1 MAKKINLFESLK
13 QTKIEREV
21 EDFYNSA
28 LAVYFPNN
36 IITHPYACDG
46 LLEASIDD
54 KLFKLIIE
62 YKYDEDFKS
71 KTARAKVILQAIF
84 YIKQFE
90 INGQIIPNVCLIGD
104 KNECFVFHTN
114 NIIKYLDEDVNWKV
128 APSGA
133 AAKYPELVL
142 KLANDADINPFVFEV
157 NKDFDFEL
165 VANKIKE
172 LALNV
177 KRFIHITEHNI
188 SIVFDYFKSRVIS
201 NASKISANDIV
212 AIFNGVIT
220 KSDNYFLH
228 PNKNNLLMSP
238 FGNIQINGDAYNSF
252 ISFFNREYSPK
263 EKMKFAEISDRLI
276 EDTNRRNK
284 GEFYTPTLFVD
295 YAHKMISDTLGENW
309 KSEYVVWDNCCGTK
323 NLTRDYRFKELYCST
338 LEKAELDISE
348 KYNPEAE
355 SFVFDFLNDPIVGKD
370 SLMGVYDDKL
380 PKGLKDALLENKPLI
395 FLLNPP
401 YAGASNIGDT
411 AKKGL
416 CQTYVNTIM
425 KNNNIGAASQNLYAQ
440 FLYRIV
446 LLKQQFKL
454 TNCYIG
460 LFSPTVYLTGSSWK
474 KFRSTYLNNFE
485 LLNAIQFQA
494 SHFANVS
501 GAWGIGFT
509 IWKNGEQIDKNNFNF
524 NIVDS
529 IGEIIKN
536 IETKIVYNN
545 DNNIALNKWAYPT
558 NKCKLVEKPNLSS
571 AISISECNTL
581 LEEDAL
587 GYLYNG
593 GNDIDKNMQNVS
605 LFTTGFSNGH
615 GINVHKENFER
626 CMLLCACRKLI
637 FGNWINYKDEYIA
650 PTKEIENSDIFKTFT
665 NDSIIFTLFH
675 SGAGQAASMSSLR
688 NIMYHNKLWD
698 IKNEFFWMSKQEI
711 EDLAN
716 TYKNDDCYADV
727 HTASERFVYKK
738 LQEIKLSPEAQ
749 AVLDKANEIVRKT
762 FPYRNLYNDSH
773 PEVQINNWDCGF
785 YQIKMLCKEYMPD
798 LLKEFKEVYKALAD
812 TMRPMV
818 YTLGFLK

>member
-28 LAVYFPNN
+28 LAFYFPNN

-46 LLEASIDD
+46 LLEATIDD

-62 YKYDEDFKS
+62 YKYNEDFKS

-114 NIIKYLDEDVNWKV
+114 DIIKYLDEDVNWKV

-133 AAKYPELVL
+133 AVKYPELVL
-142 KLANDADINPFVFEV
+142 KLANDADINPFVFEI

-165 VANKIKE
+165 VANKIKD

-188 SIVFDYFKSRVIS
+188 SIVFDYFKSRVIT

-228 PNKNNLLMSP
+228 PNKNNILVSP

-252 ISFFNREYSPK
+252 IGFFNREYSPK
-263 EKMKFAEISDRLI
+263 EKMRFAEISDRLI

-295 YAHKMISDTLGENW
+295 YAHKMISETLGADW
-309 KSEYVVWDNCCGTK
+309 KNEYVVWDNCCGTK

-348 KYNPEAE
+348 KYNPEGM
-355 SFVFDFLNDPIVGKD
+355 SFCFDFLNDPIVGRD

-380 PKGLKDALLENKPLI
+380 PKGLKDALLENKPI
-395 FLLNPP
+395 VFLLNPP
-401 YAGASNIGDT
+401 YAGASSRNER

-416 CQTYVNTIM
+416 ANSMMINEVM
-425 KNNNIGAASQNLYAQ
+425 KKHKIGGASQNLYAQ
-440 FLYRIV
+440 FIYRII
-446 LLKQQFKL
+446 LIKQQFNL
-454 TNCYIG
+454 SNCYIG
-460 LFSPTVYLTGSSWK
+460 LYSPTMFLGGNSWIG
-474 KFRSTYLNNFE
+474 FRKELFNNFE
-485 LLNAIQFQA
+485 LVSACQFQA
-494 SHFANVS
+494 NNFSDVS
-501 GAWGIGFT
+501 GHWGIGFT
-509 IWKNGEQIDKNNFNF
+509 IWKAGKQKNVNNFDFDIIEN
-524 NIVDS
+524 VD
-529 IGEIIKN
+529 GEIKIINK
-536 IETKIVYNN
+536 KIVYNI
-545 DNNIALNKWAYPT
+545 DNQLPLNKWCHCSKKYKTIEWPNGSNGITIT
-558 NKCKLVEKPNLSS
+558 NKYNNKVEEN
-571 AISISECNTL
+571 II
-581 LEEDAL
+581 

-593 GNDIDKNMQNVS
+593 GNDVDKNIQNVA
-605 LFTTGFSNGH
+605 LFTFAFSNGH
-615 GINVHKENFER
+615 GINVHKENFDK
-626 CMLLCACRKLI
+626 CMILFASRRNI
-637 FGNWINYKDEYIA
+637 IGNWINWADQYMVPNENHSKYNEYVNDCIIYSLFDS
-650 PTKEIENSDIFKTFT
+650 KSD
-665 NDSIIFTLFH
+665 
-675 SGAGQAASMSSLR
+675 QSSLR
-688 NIMYHNKLWD
+688 QIQYHNKLWD

-711 EDLAN
+711 EGLAN

-727 HTASERFVYKK
+727 HTASERFVYQK
-738 LQEIKLSPEAQ
+738 LQEIELSPEAQ
-749 AVLDKANEIVRKT
+749 AVLDKANEIVKKT

-798 LLKEFKEVYKALAD
+798 LLKEFKEIYKALAD
-812 TMRPMV
+812 KMRPMV
-818 YTLGFLK
+818 YELGFLK

>member
-28 LAVYFPNN
+28 LSVYFPNN

-46 LLEASIDD
+46 LLEATIDD

-62 YKYDEDFKS
+62 YKYNEDFKS

-114 NIIKYLDEDVNWKV
+114 DIIKYLDEDVNWKV

-133 AAKYPELVL
+133 AVKYPELVL
-142 KLANDADINPFVFEV
+142 KLANDADINPFVFEI

-165 VANKIKE
+165 VANKIKD

-188 SIVFDYFKSRVIS
+188 SIVFDYFKSRVIT

-228 PNKNNLLMSP
+228 PNKNNILVSP

-252 ISFFNREYSPK
+252 IGFFNREYSPK
-263 EKMKFAEISDRLI
+263 EKMRFAEISDRLI
-276 EDTNRRNK
+276 EDINRRNK

-295 YAHKMISDTLGENW
+295 YAHKMISETLGENW
-309 KSEYVVWDNCCGTK
+309 KNEYVVWDNCCGTK

-348 KYNPEAE
+348 KYNSEAE
-355 SFVFDFLNDPIVGKD
+355 SFVFDFLNDPIVGRD

-380 PKGLKDALLENKPLI
+380 PNGLKDALLENKPI
-395 FLLNPP
+395 VFLLNPP
-401 YAGASNIGDT
+401 YGMASGFAGIDAGVSDTLVKKQMQKENIEGSEFIKQFLWRIVDLKRKFNLT
-411 AKKGL
+411 
-416 CQTYVNTIM
+416 
-425 KNNNIGAASQNLYAQ
+425 NLYIAC
-440 FLYRIV
+440 FTNPTWLIKPKSENFR
-446 LLKQQFKL
+446 KL
-454 TNCYIG
+454 
-460 LFSPTVYLTGSSWK
+460 F
-474 KFRSTYLNNFE
+474 LNNFE
-485 LLNAIQFQA
+485 YQKGIMFNAGE
-494 SHFANVS
+494 FANVS
-501 GAWGIGFT
+501 AAWGITFN
-509 IWKNGEQIDKNNFNF
+509 IWKSGISKDKNNF
-524 NIVDS
+524 IHQ
-529 IGEIIKN
+529 
-536 IETKIVYNN
+536 
-545 DNNIALNKWAYPT
+545 
-558 NKCKLVEKPNLSS
+558 LVENNNQEIK
-571 AISISECNTL
+571 IIG
-581 LEEDAL
+581 DKD
-587 GYLYNG
+587 LYNFDG
-593 GNDIDKNMQNVS
+593 QQIITTSDFVTKN
-605 LFTTGFSNGH
+605 LGKK
-615 GINVHKENFER
+615 HKENVIICKNIDTMEFVKKESNICDDYIATMHVHANDISNNNWTCIRQVCTDGNTKPLTKNNIFESAIVLFIR
-626 CMLLCACRKLI
+626 TNVE
-637 FGNWINYKDEYIA
+637 GNWINDKDMYNMNV
-650 PTKEIENSDIFKTFT
+650 EIPISFRNDAFVYSIFGNYCCSIKLG
-665 NDSIIFTLFH
+665 NDQL
-675 SGAGQAASMSSLR
+675 
-688 NIMYHNKLWD
+688 
-698 IKNEFFWMSKQEI
+698 KNEFFWMSKQEI

-727 HTASERFVYKK
+727 HTASERFVYQK
-738 LQEIKLSPEAQ
+738 LQEIELSPEAQ
-749 AVLDKANEIVRKT
+749 AVLDKANEIVKKT

-798 LLKEFKEVYKALAD
+798 LLKEFKEIYKALAD
-812 TMRPMV
+812 KMRPMV
-818 YTLGFLK
+818 YELGFLK

>member
-28 LAVYFPNN
+28 LSVYFPNN

-46 LLEASIDD
+46 LLEATIDD

-62 YKYDEDFKS
+62 YKYNEDFKS

-114 NIIKYLDEDVNWKV
+114 DIIKYLDEDVNWKV

-133 AAKYPELVL
+133 AVKYPELVL
-142 KLANDADINPFVFEV
+142 KLANDADINPFVFEI

-165 VANKIKE
+165 VANKIKD

-188 SIVFDYFKSRVIS
+188 SIVFDYFKSRVIT

-228 PNKNNLLMSP
+228 PNKNNILVSP

-252 ISFFNREYSPK
+252 IGFFNREYSPK
-263 EKMKFAEISDRLI
+263 EKMRFAEISDRLI

-295 YAHKMISDTLGENW
+295 YAHKMISETLGDDW
-309 KSEYVVWDNCCGTK
+309 KNEYVVWDNCCGTK

-348 KYNPEAE
+348 KYNSEAE
-355 SFVFDFLNDPIVGKD
+355 SFVFDFLNDPIAGRD

-380 PKGLKDALLENKPLI
+380 PKGLKDALLENKPI
-395 FLLNPP
+395 VFLLNPP
-401 YAGASNIGDT
+401 YGMASGFAGIDAGVSDTLVKKQMQKENIEGSEFI
-411 AKKGL
+411 KQFLWRIIGL
-416 CQTYVNTIM
+416 KRKFNLT
-425 KNNNIGAASQNLYAQ
+425 NLYIAC
-440 FLYRIV
+440 FTKPTWLIKPKSENFR
-446 LLKQQFKL
+446 KL
-454 TNCYIG
+454 
-460 LFSPTVYLTGSSWK
+460 F
-474 KFRSTYLNNFE
+474 LNNFE
-485 LLNAIQFQA
+485 YQKGIMFNAGE
-494 SHFANVS
+494 FANVS
-501 GAWGIGFT
+501 AAWGITFN
-509 IWKNGEQIDKNNFNF
+509 IWKSGISKDKNNF
-524 NIVDS
+524 IHQ
-529 IGEIIKN
+529 
-536 IETKIVYNN
+536 
-545 DNNIALNKWAYPT
+545 
-558 NKCKLVEKPNLSS
+558 LVENNNQEIK
-571 AISISECNTL
+571 IIG
-581 LEEDAL
+581 DKD
-587 GYLYNG
+587 LYNFDG
-593 GNDIDKNMQNVS
+593 QQIITTSDFVTKN
-605 LFTTGFSNGH
+605 LGKK
-615 GINVHKENFER
+615 HKENVIICKNIDTMEFVKKESNICDDYIATMHVHANDISNNNWTCIRQVCTDGNTKPLTKNNIFESAIVLFIR
-626 CMLLCACRKLI
+626 TNVE
-637 FGNWINYKDEYIA
+637 GNWINDKDMYNMNV
-650 PTKEIENSDIFKTFT
+650 EIPISFRNDAFVYSIFGNYCCSIKHG
-665 NDSIIFTLFH
+665 NDQL
-675 SGAGQAASMSSLR
+675 
-688 NIMYHNKLWD
+688 
-698 IKNEFFWMSKQEI
+698 KNEFFWMSKQEI

-727 HTASERFVYKK
+727 HTASERFVYQK
-738 LQEIKLSPEAQ
+738 LQEIELSPEAQ
-749 AVLDKANEIVRKT
+749 AVLDKANEIVKKT

-798 LLKEFKEVYKALAD
+798 LLKEFKEIYKALAD
-812 TMRPMV
+812 KMRPMV
-818 YTLGFLK
+818 YELGFLK

>member
-28 LAVYFPNN
+28 LSVYFPNN

-46 LLEASIDD
+46 LLEATIDD

-62 YKYDEDFKS
+62 YKYNEDFKS

-114 NIIKYLDEDVNWKV
+114 DIIKYLDEDVNWKV

-133 AAKYPELVL
+133 AVKYPELVL
-142 KLANDADINPFVFEV
+142 KLANDADINPFVFEI

-165 VANKIKE
+165 VANKIKD
-172 LALNV
+172 LALNI

-188 SIVFDYFKSRVIS
+188 SIVFDYFKSRVIT

-228 PNKNNLLMSP
+228 PNKNNILVSP

-252 ISFFNREYSPK
+252 IGFFNREYSPK
-263 EKMKFAEISDRLI
+263 EKMRFAEISDRLI

-295 YAHKMISDTLGENW
+295 YAHKMISETLGENW
-309 KSEYVVWDNCCGTK
+309 KNEYVVWDNCCGTK

-355 SFVFDFLNDPIVGKD
+355 SFVFDFLNDPIVGRD

-380 PKGLKDALLENKPLI
+380 PKGLKDALLENKPI
-395 FLLNPP
+395 VFLLNPP
-401 YAGASNIGDT
+401 YGMASGFAGIDAGVSDTLVKKQMQKENIEGSEFIKQFLWRIVDLKRKFNLT
-411 AKKGL
+411 
-416 CQTYVNTIM
+416 
-425 KNNNIGAASQNLYAQ
+425 NLYIAC
-440 FLYRIV
+440 FTKPTWLIKPKSENFR
-446 LLKQQFKL
+446 KL
-454 TNCYIG
+454 
-460 LFSPTVYLTGSSWK
+460 F
-474 KFRSTYLNNFE
+474 LNNFE
-485 LLNAIQFQA
+485 YQKGIMFNAGE
-494 SHFANVS
+494 FANVS
-501 GAWGIGFT
+501 AAWGITFN
-509 IWKNGEQIDKNNFNF
+509 IWKSGISKDKNNF
-524 NIVDS
+524 IHQ
-529 IGEIIKN
+529 
-536 IETKIVYNN
+536 
-545 DNNIALNKWAYPT
+545 
-558 NKCKLVEKPNLSS
+558 LVENNNQEIK
-571 AISISECNTL
+571 IIG
-581 LEEDAL
+581 DKD
-587 GYLYNG
+587 LYNFDG
-593 GNDIDKNMQNVS
+593 QQIITTSDFVTKN
-605 LFTTGFSNGH
+605 LGKK
-615 GINVHKENFER
+615 HKENVIICKNIDTMEFVKKESNICDDYIATMHVHANDISNNNWTCIRQVCTDGNTKPLTKNNIFESAIVLFIR
-626 CMLLCACRKLI
+626 TNVE
-637 FGNWINYKDEYIA
+637 GNWINDKDMYNMNV
-650 PTKEIENSDIFKTFT
+650 EIPISFRNDAFVYSIFGNYCCSIKHG
-665 NDSIIFTLFH
+665 NDQL
-675 SGAGQAASMSSLR
+675 
-688 NIMYHNKLWD
+688 
-698 IKNEFFWMSKQEI
+698 KNEFFWMSKQEI

-727 HTASERFVYKK
+727 HTASERFVYQK
-738 LQEIKLSPEAQ
+738 LQEIELSPEAQ
-749 AVLDKANEIVRKT
+749 AVLDKANEIVKKT

-798 LLKEFKEVYKALAD
+798 LLKEFKEIYKALAD
-812 TMRPMV
+812 KMRPMV
-818 YTLGFLK
+818 YELGFLK

>member
-46 LLEASIDD
+46 LLEATIDD

-62 YKYDEDFKS
+62 YKYNEDFKS

-114 NIIKYLDEDVNWKV
+114 DIIKYLDEDVNWKV

-133 AAKYPELVL
+133 AVKYPELVL
-142 KLANDADINPFVFEV
+142 KLANDADINPFVFEI

-165 VANKIKE
+165 VANKIKD

-188 SIVFDYFKSRVIS
+188 SIVFDYFKSRVIT

-228 PNKNNLLMSP
+228 PNKNNILVSP

-252 ISFFNREYSPK
+252 IGFFNREYSPK
-263 EKMKFAEISDRLI
+263 EKMRFAEISDRLI

-295 YAHKMISDTLGENW
+295 YAHKMISESLGENW
-309 KSEYVVWDNCCGTK
+309 KNEYVVWDNCCGTK

-348 KYNPEAE
+348 KYNPEGCA
-355 SFVFDFLNDPIVGKD
+355 FVFDFLNDPIVGRD

-380 PKGLKDALLENKPLI
+380 PKGLKDALLENKPI
-395 FLLNPP
+395 VFLLNPP
-401 YAGASNIGDT
+401 YGMASGFAGIDAGVSDTLVKKQMQKENIEGSEFIKQFLWRIVDLKRKFNLT
-411 AKKGL
+411 
-416 CQTYVNTIM
+416 
-425 KNNNIGAASQNLYAQ
+425 NLYIAC
-440 FLYRIV
+440 FTKPTWLIKPKSENFR
-446 LLKQQFKL
+446 KL
-454 TNCYIG
+454 
-460 LFSPTVYLTGSSWK
+460 F
-474 KFRSTYLNNFE
+474 LNNFE
-485 LLNAIQFQA
+485 YQKGVMFNAGE
-494 SHFANVS
+494 FANVS
-501 GAWGIGFT
+501 AAWGITFN
-509 IWKNGEQIDKNNFNF
+509 IWKSGISKDKNNF
-524 NIVDS
+524 IHQ
-529 IGEIIKN
+529 
-536 IETKIVYNN
+536 
-545 DNNIALNKWAYPT
+545 
-558 NKCKLVEKPNLSS
+558 LVENNNQEIKIIGDKDIYNFDGLQIITTSDFVTKNL
-571 AISISECNTL
+571 
-581 LEEDAL
+581 
-587 GYLYNG
+587 G
-593 GNDIDKNMQNVS
+593 KK
-605 LFTTGFSNGH
+605 
-615 GINVHKENFER
+615 HKENVIICKNIDTMEFVKKESNICDDYIATMHVHANDISNNNWTCIRQVCTDGNTKPLTKNNIFESAIVLFIR
-626 CMLLCACRKLI
+626 TNVE
-637 FGNWINYKDEYIA
+637 GNWINDKDMYNMNV
-650 PTKEIENSDIFKTFT
+650 EIPISFRNDAFVYSIFGNYCCSIKLG
-665 NDSIIFTLFH
+665 NDQL
-675 SGAGQAASMSSLR
+675 
-688 NIMYHNKLWD
+688 
-698 IKNEFFWMSKQEI
+698 KNEFFWMSKQEI

-727 HTASERFVYKK
+727 HTASERFVYQK
-738 LQEIKLSPEAQ
+738 LQEIELSPEAQ
-749 AVLDKANEIVRKT
+749 AVLDKANEIVKKT

-798 LLKEFKEVYKALAD
+798 LLKEFKEIYKALAD
-812 TMRPMV
+812 KMRPMV
-818 YTLGFLK
+818 YELGFLK

>member
-28 LAVYFPNN
+28 LSVYFPNN

-46 LLEASIDD
+46 LLEATIDD

-62 YKYDEDFKS
+62 YKYNEDFKS
-71 KTARAKVILQAIF
+71 KTVRAKVILQAIF

-114 NIIKYLDEDVNWKV
+114 DIIKYLDEDVNWKV

-133 AAKYPELVL
+133 AVKYPELVL
-142 KLANDADINPFVFEV
+142 KLANDADINPFVFEI

-165 VANKIKE
+165 VANKIKD

-188 SIVFDYFKSRVIS
+188 SIVFDYFKSRVIT

-228 PNKNNLLMSP
+228 PNKNNILVSP

-252 ISFFNREYSPK
+252 IGFFNREYSPK
-263 EKMKFAEISDRLI
+263 EKMRFAEISDRLI

-295 YAHKMISDTLGENW
+295 YAHKMISEALGDDW
-309 KSEYVVWDNCCGTK
+309 KNEYVVWDNCCGTK

-355 SFVFDFLNDPIVGKD
+355 SFVFDFLNDPIVGRD

-380 PKGLKDALLENKPLI
+380 PKGLKDALLENKPI
-395 FLLNPP
+395 VFLLNPP
-401 YAGASNIGDT
+401 YGMASGFAGIDAGVSDTLVKKQMQKENIEGSEFIKQFLWRIVDLKRKFNLT
-411 AKKGL
+411 
-416 CQTYVNTIM
+416 
-425 KNNNIGAASQNLYAQ
+425 NLYIAC
-440 FLYRIV
+440 FTKPTWLIKPKSENFR
-446 LLKQQFKL
+446 KL
-454 TNCYIG
+454 
-460 LFSPTVYLTGSSWK
+460 F
-474 KFRSTYLNNFE
+474 LNNFE
-485 LLNAIQFQA
+485 YQKGIMFNAGE
-494 SHFANVS
+494 FANVS
-501 GAWGIGFT
+501 AAWGITFN
-509 IWKNGEQIDKNNFNF
+509 IWKSGISKDKNNF
-524 NIVDS
+524 IHQ
-529 IGEIIKN
+529 
-536 IETKIVYNN
+536 
-545 DNNIALNKWAYPT
+545 
-558 NKCKLVEKPNLSS
+558 LVENSNQEIKIIGDKDIYNFDGQQIITTSDFVTKNL
-571 AISISECNTL
+571 
-581 LEEDAL
+581 
-587 GYLYNG
+587 G
-593 GNDIDKNMQNVS
+593 KK
-605 LFTTGFSNGH
+605 
-615 GINVHKENFER
+615 HKENVIICKNIDTMEFVKKESNICDDYIATMHVHANDISNNNWTCIRQVCTDGNTKPLTKNNIFESAIVLFIR
-626 CMLLCACRKLI
+626 TNI
-637 FGNWINYKDEYIA
+637 EGNWINDKDMYNMNV
-650 PTKEIENSDIFKTFT
+650 EIPISFRNDAFVYSIFGNYCCSIKLG
-665 NDSIIFTLFH
+665 NDQL
-675 SGAGQAASMSSLR
+675 
-688 NIMYHNKLWD
+688 
-698 IKNEFFWMSKQEI
+698 KNEFFWMSKQEI

-727 HTASERFVYKK
+727 HTASERFVYQK
-738 LQEIKLSPEAQ
+738 LQEIELSPEAQ
-749 AVLDKANEIVRKT
+749 AVLDKANEIVKKT
-762 FPYRNLYNDSH
+762 FLYRNLYNDSH

-798 LLKEFKEVYKALAD
+798 LLKEFKEIYKALAD
-812 TMRPMV
+812 KMRPMV
-818 YTLGFLK
+818 YELGFLK

>member
-1 MAKKINLFESLK
+1 MAKKINLFESLN

-46 LLEASIDD
+46 LLEATIDD

-62 YKYDEDFKS
+62 YKYNEDFKS

-114 NIIKYLDEDVNWKV
+114 DIIKYLDEDVNWKV

-133 AAKYPELVL
+133 AVKYPELVL
-142 KLANDADINPFVFEV
+142 KLANDADINPFVFEI
-157 NKDFDFEL
+157 NKDFDFEI
-165 VANKIKE
+165 VANKIKD

-188 SIVFDYFKSRVIS
+188 SIVFDYFKSRVIT

-212 AIFNGVIT
+212 AIFNGVII

-228 PNKNNLLMSP
+228 PNKNNILVSP

-252 ISFFNREYSPK
+252 IGFFNREYSPK
-263 EKMKFAEISDRLI
+263 EKMRFAEISDRLI

-295 YAHKMISDTLGENW
+295 YAHKMISETLGENW
-309 KSEYVVWDNCCGTK
+309 KNEYVVWDNCCGTK

-355 SFVFDFLNDPIVGKD
+355 SFVFDFLNDPIVGRD

-380 PKGLKDALLENKPLI
+380 PKGLKDALLENKPI
-395 FLLNPP
+395 VFLLNPP
-401 YAGASNIGDT
+401 YGRAGKNEEGNGNMGIE
-411 AKKGL
+411 KGSAL
-416 CQTYVNTIM
+416 TMINEKM
-425 KNNNIGAASQNLYAQ
+425 KNDKIGHCSSNLYAQ
-440 FLYRIV
+440 FLYRI
-446 LLKQQFKL
+446 LIIKQQFNL
-454 TNCYIG
+454 TNCYIA
-460 LFSPTVYLTGSSWK
+460 LFCRPGFMASGSYKNFRNIFLQHFEYNSGILFNASNFGNVSSTWGITFNIWK
-474 KFRSTYLNNFE
+474 CGKQKDLNNFIHNIVCE
-485 LLNAIQFQA
+485 D
-494 SHFANVS
+494 
-501 GAWGIGFT
+501 
-509 IWKNGEQIDKNNFNF
+509 NGEIKYIGNKIIYNIDNALPMNKWLKEKRQKLNIIMPTFKNPITLTGNTVKWNSDAIGGLY
-524 NIVDS
+524 NHCNDVIHNTLYVNLWS
-529 IGEIIKN
+529 IGGEDII
-536 IETKIVYNN
+536 T
-545 DNNIALNKWAYPT
+545 
-558 NKCKLVEKPNLSS
+558 
-571 AISISECNTL
+571 
-581 LEEDAL
+581 
-587 GYLYNG
+587 
-593 GNDIDKNMQNVS
+593 
-605 LFTTGFSNGH
+605 
-615 GINVHKENFER
+615 KENFEK
-626 CMLLCACRKLI
+626 AITIFSARKLI
-637 FGNWINYKDEYIA
+637 INDWVNAIDEYLVPNINHN
-650 PTKEIENSDIFKTFT
+650 KWNEFV
-665 NDSIIFTLFH
+665 NDSIIFSIFNFGSYQT
-675 SGAGQAASMSSLR
+675 SY
-688 NIMYHNKLWD
+688 NN

-727 HTASERFVYKK
+727 HTASERFVYQK
-738 LQEIKLSPEAQ
+738 LQEIELSPEAQ
-749 AVLDKANEIVRKT
+749 AVLDKANEIVKKT

-798 LLKEFKEVYKALAD
+798 LLKEFKEIYKALAD
-812 TMRPMV
+812 KMRPMV
-818 YTLGFLK
+818 YELGFLK

>member
-28 LAVYFPNN
+28 LSVYFPNN

-46 LLEASIDD
+46 LLEATIDD

-62 YKYDEDFKS
+62 YKYNEDFKS

-114 NIIKYLDEDVNWKV
+114 DIIKYLDEDVNWKV

-133 AAKYPELVL
+133 AVKYPELVL
-142 KLANDADINPFVFEV
+142 KLANDTDINPFVFEI

-165 VANKIKE
+165 VANKIKD

-188 SIVFDYFKSRVIS
+188 SIVFDYFKSRVIT

-228 PNKNNLLMSP
+228 PNKNNILVSP

-252 ISFFNREYSPK
+252 IGFFNREYSPK
-263 EKMKFAEISDRLI
+263 EKMRFAEISDRLI

-295 YAHKMISDTLGENW
+295 YAHKMISSTLGENW
-309 KSEYVVWDNCCGTK
+309 KNEYVVWDNCCGTK

-355 SFVFDFLNDPIVGKD
+355 SFVFDFLNDLIVGRD

-380 PKGLKDALLENKPLI
+380 PKGLKDVLLENKPI
-395 FLLNPP
+395 VFLLIPP
-401 YAGASNIGDT
+401 YGKSGGVGNISCGVTDT
-411 AKKGL
+411 KVKQQMQKENIEGSEFIKQFL
-416 CQTYVNTIM
+416 WRIVDIKRKFNLTNTYVAIFTNPSWLI
-425 KNNNIGAASQNLYAQ
+425 KPQSQNFRKL
-440 FLYRIV
+440 FLD
-446 LLKQQFKL
+446 
-454 TNCYIG
+454 
-460 LFSPTVYLTGSSWK
+460 
-474 KFRSTYLNNFE
+474 NFVFE
-485 LLNAIQFQA
+485 KGVMFQA
-494 SHFANVS
+494 SEFTNVS
-501 GAWGIGFT
+501 SLWGITFN
-509 IWKNGEQIDKNNFNF
+509 IWKCGISKERNNFKHQLIE
-524 NIVDS
+524 NID
-529 IGEIIKN
+529 GEIKIIQDKILYNFDNLNIKTTSEF
-536 IETKIVYNN
+536 ISEKLGKKHKGKIVYCKDIKKFEYHMDYGNIY
-545 DNNIALNKWAYPT
+545 DN
-558 NKCKLVEKPNLSS
+558 
-571 AISISECNTL
+571 
-581 LEEDAL
+581 
-587 GYLYNG
+587 YLADIRVVA
-593 GNDIDKNMQNVS
+593 NDISANSWSCITNVYPMSGGGHLQLTKDNIFESSIVLALRTLIQTNWIIDKDMYNMNVEIPIS
-605 LFTTGFSNGH
+605 FRNDAFIYS
-615 GINVHKENFER
+615 
-626 CMLLCACRKLI
+626 I
-637 FGNWINYKDEYIA
+637 FGNYCCSIKLG
-650 PTKEIENSDIFKTFT
+650 
-665 NDSIIFTLFH
+665 NDQL
-675 SGAGQAASMSSLR
+675 
-688 NIMYHNKLWD
+688 
-698 IKNEFFWMSKQEI
+698 KNEFFWMSKQEI

-727 HTASERFVYKK
+727 HTASERFVYQK
-738 LQEIKLSPEAQ
+738 LQEIELSSEAQ
-749 AVLDKANEIVRKT
+749 AVLDKANEIVKKT

-798 LLKEFKEVYKALAD
+798 LLKEFKEIYKALAD
-812 TMRPMV
+812 KMRPMV

>member
-46 LLEASIDD
+46 LLEATIDD

-62 YKYDEDFKS
+62 YKYNEDFKS

-114 NIIKYLDEDVNWKV
+114 DIIKYLDEDVNWKV

-133 AAKYPELVL
+133 AVKYPELVL
-142 KLANDADINPFVFEV
+142 KLANDADINPFVFEI

-165 VANKIKE
+165 VANKIKD

-188 SIVFDYFKSRVIS
+188 SIVFDYFKSRVIT

-228 PNKNNLLMSP
+228 PNKNNILVSP

-252 ISFFNREYSPK
+252 IGFFNREYSPK
-263 EKMKFAEISDRLI
+263 EKMRFAEISDRLI

-295 YAHKMISDTLGENW
+295 YAHKMISETLGENW
-309 KSEYVVWDNCCGTK
+309 KNEYVVWDNCCGTK

-348 KYNPEAE
+348 KYNPEGM
-355 SFVFDFLNDPIVGKD
+355 SFCFDFLNDPIVGRD

-380 PKGLKDALLENKPLI
+380 PKGLKDALLENKPI
-395 FLLNPP
+395 VFLLNPP
-401 YAGASNIGDT
+401 YGKATGAGGNLDAGTSHT
-411 AKKGL
+411 KVKKL
-416 CQTYVNTIM
+416 MQ
-425 KNNNIGAASQNLYAQ
+425 KENLDGSEFIKQ
-440 FLYRIV
+440 FLWRIV
-446 LLKQQFKL
+446 DIKRKFNL
-454 TNCYIG
+454 TNAYIG
-460 LFSPTVYLTGSSWK
+460 IFTKPTWLIKPQSYNFRKLF
-474 KFRSTYLNNFE
+474 LNNFKYE
-485 LLNAIQFQA
+485 NGVMFQA
-494 SHFANVS
+494 SEFANVS
-501 GAWGIGFT
+501 ALWGITFN
-509 IWKNGEQIDKNNFNF
+509 IWKCGISEERNNFIHQLIENKDGEIKIIQDKVLYNFDNLNIKTTSEFVTEKIVGKKTKKIFICCDNIKNFEYHMDYGNIYDNYLADIRVVANDISANSWSCITNVYPMSGGGHLQLTKDNIFESSIVLALRTLIQTNWIIDKDMYNMN
-524 NIVDS
+524 V
-529 IGEIIKN
+529 EIPISFRN
-536 IETKIVYNN
+536 DAFVY
-545 DNNIALNKWAYPT
+545 
-558 NKCKLVEKPNLSS
+558 S
-571 AISISECNTL
+571 
-581 LEEDAL
+581 
-587 GYLYNG
+587 
-593 GNDIDKNMQNVS
+593 
-605 LFTTGFSNGH
+605 
-615 GINVHKENFER
+615 
-626 CMLLCACRKLI
+626 I
-637 FGNWINYKDEYIA
+637 FGNYCCSIKLG
-650 PTKEIENSDIFKTFT
+650 
-665 NDSIIFTLFH
+665 NDQL
-675 SGAGQAASMSSLR
+675 
-688 NIMYHNKLWD
+688 
-698 IKNEFFWMSKQEI
+698 KNEFFWMSKQEI

-727 HTASERFVYKK
+727 HTASERFVYQK
-738 LQEIKLSPEAQ
+738 LQEIELSPEAQ
-749 AVLDKANEIVRKT
+749 AVLDKANEIVKKT

-798 LLKEFKEVYKALAD
+798 LLKEFKEIYKALAD
-812 TMRPMV
+812 KMRPMV
-818 YTLGFLK
+818 YELGFLK

>member
-28 LAVYFPNN
+28 LADYFPNN

-46 LLEASIDD
+46 LLEAAIDD

-62 YKYDEDFKS
+62 YKYNEDFKS

-114 NIIKYLDEDVNWKV
+114 DIIKYLDEDVNWKV

-133 AAKYPELVL
+133 AVKYPKLVL
-142 KLANDADINPFVFEV
+142 KLANDADINPFVFEI

-165 VANKIKE
+165 VANKIKD

-188 SIVFDYFKSRVIS
+188 SIVFDYFKSRVIT

-228 PNKNNLLMSP
+228 PNKNNILVSP

-252 ISFFNREYSPK
+252 IGFFNREYSPK
-263 EKMKFAEISDRLI
+263 EKMRFAEISDRLI

-295 YAHKMISDTLGENW
+295 YAHKMISETLGADW
-309 KSEYVVWDNCCGTK
+309 KNEYVVWDNCCGTK

-348 KYNPEAE
+348 KYNPEGV
-355 SFVFDFLNDPIVGKD
+355 SFCFDFLNDPIVGRD

-380 PKGLKDALLENKPLI
+380 PKGLKDALLENKPI
-395 FLLNPP
+395 VFLLNPP
-401 YAGASNIGDT
+401 YMTSSVSNNGGKDKSSNSVNNEMLKRNIG
-411 AKKGL
+411 L
-416 CQTYVNTIM
+416 
-425 KNNNIGAASQNLYAQ
+425 ASREIYAQ
-440 FLYRIV
+440 FLYRI
-446 LLKQQFKL
+446 LMIKHQFNL
-454 TNCYIG
+454 TNCYIA
-460 LFSPTVYLTGSSWK
+460 LFCKPKFITGSSFK
-474 KFRSTYLNNFE
+474 KFRDVFLADFKYDSGIL
-485 LLNAIQFQA
+485 FQA
-494 SHFANVS
+494 SNFADVS
-501 GAWGIGFT
+501 SAWGITFNIWKSEKTSDRNNFIHDLIEERNGSLEVFGKKNLYNSDNLIQIREWFDSKNLKIKRDSDFPNYRSRALDITEDTVKVEKDFIGQLAFT
-509 IWKNGEQIDKNNFNF
+509 ISGVALSNVAFGHAGSPKAYIHYKSLFEGCAYNAVNWLNPIDWINDKNELLAPDENNENYRKFLN
-524 NIVDS
+524 DS
-529 IGEIIKN
+529 LIFSMFGSG
-536 IETKIVYNN
+536 
-545 DNNIALNKWAYPT
+545 L
-558 NKCKLVEKPNLSS
+558 
-571 AISISECNTL
+571 
-581 LEEDAL
+581 
-587 GYLYNG
+587 
-593 GNDIDKNMQNVS
+593 VS
-605 LFTTGFSNGH
+605 LRQ
-615 GINVHKENFER
+615 I
-626 CMLLCACRKLI
+626 
-637 FGNWINYKDEYIA
+637 
-650 PTKEIENSDIFKTFT
+650 
-665 NDSIIFTLFH
+665 
-675 SGAGQAASMSSLR
+675 Q
-688 NIMYHNKLWD
+688 YHNKLWD
-698 IKNEFFWMSKQEI
+698 IKNEFFWISKQEI

-727 HTASERFVYKK
+727 HTASERFVYQK
-738 LQEIKLSPEAQ
+738 LQEIELSPEAQ
-749 AVLDKANEIVRKT
+749 AVLDKANEIVKKT

-798 LLKEFKEVYKALAD
+798 LLKEFKEIYKALAD
-812 TMRPMV
+812 KMRPMV
-818 YTLGFLK
+818 YELGFLK

>member
-28 LAVYFPNN
+28 LSVYFPNN

-46 LLEASIDD
+46 LLEATIDD

-62 YKYDEDFKS
+62 YKYNEDFKS

-114 NIIKYLDEDVNWKV
+114 DIIKYLDEDVNWKV

-133 AAKYPELVL
+133 AVKYPELVL
-142 KLANDADINPFVFEV
+142 KLANDADINPFVFEI

-165 VANKIKE
+165 VANKIKD

-188 SIVFDYFKSRVIS
+188 SIVFDYFKSRVIT

-228 PNKNNLLMSP
+228 PNKNNILVSP

-252 ISFFNREYSPK
+252 IGFFNREYSPK
-263 EKMKFAEISDRLI
+263 EKMRFAEISDRLI
-276 EDTNRRNK
+276 EDINRRNK

-295 YAHKMISDTLGENW
+295 YAHKMISETLGENW
-309 KSEYVVWDNCCGTK
+309 KNEYVVWDNCCGTK

-348 KYNPEAE
+348 KYNSEAE
-355 SFVFDFLNDPIVGKD
+355 SFVFDFLNDPIVGRD

-380 PKGLKDALLENKPLI
+380 PNGLKDALLENKPI
-395 FLLNPP
+395 VFLLNPP
-401 YAGASNIGDT
+401 YGMASGFAGIDAGVSDTLVKKQMQKENIEGSEFIKQFLWRIVDLKRKFNLT
-411 AKKGL
+411 
-416 CQTYVNTIM
+416 
-425 KNNNIGAASQNLYAQ
+425 NLYIAC
-440 FLYRIV
+440 FTNPTWLIKPKSENFR
-446 LLKQQFKL
+446 KL
-454 TNCYIG
+454 
-460 LFSPTVYLTGSSWK
+460 F
-474 KFRSTYLNNFE
+474 LNNSEYQKGIMF
-485 LLNAIQFQA
+485 NAGE
-494 SHFANVS
+494 FANVS
-501 GAWGIGFT
+501 AAWGITFN
-509 IWKNGEQIDKNNFNF
+509 IWKSGISKDKNNF
-524 NIVDS
+524 IHQ
-529 IGEIIKN
+529 
-536 IETKIVYNN
+536 
-545 DNNIALNKWAYPT
+545 
-558 NKCKLVEKPNLSS
+558 LVENNNQEIK
-571 AISISECNTL
+571 IIG
-581 LEEDAL
+581 DKD
-587 GYLYNG
+587 LYNFDG
-593 GNDIDKNMQNVS
+593 QQIITTSDFVTKN
-605 LFTTGFSNGH
+605 LGKK
-615 GINVHKENFER
+615 HKENVIICKNIDTMEFVKKESNICDDYIATMHVHANDISNNNWTCIRQVCTDGNTKPLTKNNIFESAIVLFIR
-626 CMLLCACRKLI
+626 TNVE
-637 FGNWINYKDEYIA
+637 GNWINDKDMYNMNV
-650 PTKEIENSDIFKTFT
+650 EIPISFRNDAFVYSIFGNYCCSIKLG
-665 NDSIIFTLFH
+665 NDQL
-675 SGAGQAASMSSLR
+675 
-688 NIMYHNKLWD
+688 
-698 IKNEFFWMSKQEI
+698 KNEFFWMSKQEI

-727 HTASERFVYKK
+727 HTASERFVYQK
-738 LQEIKLSPEAQ
+738 LQEIELSPEAQ
-749 AVLDKANEIVRKT
+749 AVLDKANEIVKKT

-798 LLKEFKEVYKALAD
+798 LLKEFKEIYKALAD
-812 TMRPMV
+812 KMRPMV
-818 YTLGFLK
+818 YELGFLK

>member
-46 LLEASIDD
+46 LLEATIDD

-62 YKYDEDFKS
+62 YKYNEDFKS

-114 NIIKYLDEDVNWKV
+114 DIIKYLDEDVNWKV

-133 AAKYPELVL
+133 AVKYPELVL
-142 KLANDADINPFVFEV
+142 KLANDADINPFVFEI

-165 VANKIKE
+165 VANKIKD

-188 SIVFDYFKSRVIS
+188 SIVFDYFKSRVIT

-228 PNKNNLLMSP
+228 PNKNNILVSP

-252 ISFFNREYSPK
+252 IGFFNREYSPK
-263 EKMKFAEISDRLI
+263 EKMRFAEISDRLI

-295 YAHKMISDTLGENW
+295 YAHKMISETLGADW
-309 KSEYVVWDNCCGTK
+309 KNEYVVWDNCCGTK

-355 SFVFDFLNDPIVGKD
+355 SFVFDFLNDPIVGRD

-380 PKGLKDALLENKPLI
+380 PNGLKDALLENKPI
-395 FLLNPP
+395 VFLLNPP
-401 YAGASNIGDT
+401 YATPSKLLGTINKENVQVDT
-411 AKKGL
+411 LVRK
-416 CQTYVNTIM
+416 NMDNM
-425 KNNNIGAASQNLYAQ
+425 KEARANLYCQ
-440 FLYRIV
+440 FLWRI
-446 LLKQQFKL
+446 KMIKEKFNL
-454 TNCYIG
+454 TNCYIAIY
-460 LFSPTVYLTGSSWK
+460 SPTLFLTGQGYSIFRK
-474 KFRSTYLNNFE
+474 EFFKQFKFLNG
-485 LLNAIQFQA
+485 IQFNAGHFSNVIA
-494 SHFANVS
+494 S
-501 GAWGIGFT
+501 WGISFS
-509 IWKNGEQIDKNNFNF
+509 IWECGETIDKNNFNYTLVD
-524 NIVDS
+524 NIGD
-529 IGEIIKN
+529 EI
-536 IETKIVYNN
+536 KIINKKIIYNC
-545 DNNIALNKWAYPT
+545 DNVKTASKWVREET
-558 NKCKLVEKPNLSS
+558 NKLKTYVYPNLSS
-571 AISISECNTL
+571 AINIKYVDGCRIGKCVNNFI
-581 LEEDAL
+581 
-587 GYLYNG
+587 GFFFIG
-593 GNDIDKNMQNVS
+593 GNNVETNNQHCSIFSSAASLGVGLSIIEKNYNKCIT
-605 LFTTGFSNGH
+605 LF
-615 GINVHKENFER
+615 
-626 CMLLCACRKLI
+626 AARKLI
-637 FGNWINYKDEYIA
+637 DSNWINSKDEYLA
-650 PTKEIENSDIFKTFT
+650 PNESQPKFQEFV
-665 NDSIIFTLFH
+665 NDSIVYSLFN
-675 SGAGQAASMSSLR
+675 GASNQSSLR
-688 NIMYHNKLWD
+688 NINYHNKLWD

-727 HTASERFVYKK
+727 HTASERFVYQK
-738 LQEIKLSPEAQ
+738 LQEIELSPEAQ
-749 AVLDKANEIVRKT
+749 AVLDKANEIVKKT

-798 LLKEFKEVYKALAD
+798 LLKEFKEIYKALAD
-812 TMRPMV
+812 KMRPMV